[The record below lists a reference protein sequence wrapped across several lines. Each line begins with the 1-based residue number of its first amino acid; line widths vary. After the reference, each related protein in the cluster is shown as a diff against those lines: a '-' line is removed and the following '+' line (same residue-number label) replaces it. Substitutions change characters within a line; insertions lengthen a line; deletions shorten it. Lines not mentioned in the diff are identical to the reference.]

1 MYFFHY
7 FKKHS
12 KYRTLEPIL
21 GLLLCTSTQIYA
33 ADWES
38 IKKTKDYELL
48 VDMDSYNVADGLPLI
63 TAKTVFTSSKS
74 LVLNNKKMVFTKE
87 LSTKQFNCKLQSYKQ
102 LETRFLN
109 KKNVLIWSEIGVK
122 SFEPIALGSNNATI
136 SSLVC
141 QVHKML
147 GGI

>member
-1 MYFFHY
+1 MLVSTF
-7 FKKHS
+7 
-12 KYRTLEPIL
+12 
-21 GLLLCTSTQIYA
+21 GLLLCTSSQIYA

-38 IKKTKDYELL
+38 IKKTNDYELF
-48 VDMDSYNVADGLPLI
+48 VDMDSYNVSDGLPLI
-63 TAKTVFTSSKS
+63 TAKTVFIHPKS
-74 LVLNNKKMVFTKE
+74 IVLSNKKIVFIKE
-87 LSTKQFNCKLQSYKQ
+87 LSAKQFNCKLQSYKQ

-109 KKNVLIWSEIGVK
+109 KKNVLIWSEKGVK
-122 SFEPIALGSNNATI
+122 SFEPLETNSNNATI